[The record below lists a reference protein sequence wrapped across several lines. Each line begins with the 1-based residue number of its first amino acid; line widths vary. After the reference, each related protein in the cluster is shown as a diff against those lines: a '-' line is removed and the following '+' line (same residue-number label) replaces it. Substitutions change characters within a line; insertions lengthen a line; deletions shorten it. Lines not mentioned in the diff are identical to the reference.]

1 MRPGLLS
8 WPKLKRKLL
17 FMNHG
22 CHSACSYWEIDGFNS
37 EHYSDLMHPCLANSL
52 LCNYLLW
59 VCHLAYSLWTINLN
73 HFATLSSTACFHY
86 LIYFFHLFL
95 LFLTFIACLSNQVCC
110 SKSFYH
116 FSIWGF
122 EILYFYFQA
131 LFSKE
136 DSFGLNLFY
145 DFVGYS

>member
-37 EHYSDLMHPCLANSL
+37 KHYLDLKHPCFADSL
-52 LCNYLLW
+52 LCNYLLR
-59 VCHLAYSLWTINLN
+59 VFHLSYSLWTINLN
-73 HFATLSSTACFHY
+73 HFAILSSTACFHY

-95 LFLTFIACLSNQVCC
+95 LFLTSRAFLSTQVCC

-116 FSIWGF
+116 FSIWGY

-131 LFSKE
+131 LFLKE